1 MAARAIRGSRSEG
14 LMTPRRIR
22 VERDGPPPPMT
33 PERWAAVDA
42 VLQAALE
49 RAPGDRNAFLARE
62 CVGDAEL
69 RREVESLLAAGAM
82 VDDFLERPAVDDSAD
97 VESTLVRLSAA
108 LAGRYV
114 IEQEIGRGGMATV
127 YLARDLR
134 HKRPV
139 ALKVLHQALGTLVG
153 PNRFQREI

>member
-1 MAARAIRGSRSEG
+1 MPSRSEA
-14 LMTPRRIR
+14 
-22 VERDGPPPPMT
+22 D
-33 PERWAAVDA
+33 
-42 VLQAALE
+42 LE
-49 RAPGDRNAFLARE
+49 RAPADRNAFLARE

-97 VESTLVRLSAA
+97 AESTLVRLSAA

-114 IEQEIGRGGMATV
+114 IEREIGRGGMATV

-134 HKRPV
+134 HKRP
-139 ALKVLHQALGTLVG
+139 
-153 PNRFQREI
+153 